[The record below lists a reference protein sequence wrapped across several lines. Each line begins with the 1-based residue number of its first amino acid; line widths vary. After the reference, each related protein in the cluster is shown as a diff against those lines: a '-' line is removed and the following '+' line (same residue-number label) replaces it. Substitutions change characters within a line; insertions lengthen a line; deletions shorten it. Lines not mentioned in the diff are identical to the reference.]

1 MDIVG
6 LPQEL
11 RSRRPAALSG
21 GQCQRVGLA
30 RALAVAPELIIS
42 DESVSA
48 LDVSIQ
54 AQILNL
60 FMRLKH
66 EMGLTMI
73 FISHDLGVVRHLCH
87 RVAVMYL
94 GRLVEVGPTE
104 QIFAAPRHPYTQALL
119 KAIPHMSPDAG
130 PPSAPVSG
138 EPPSPIAVPPGCAY
152 HPRCPQAMPV
162 CRSGAPPGLRP
173 AAMATVACHLHA

>member
-1 MDIVG
+1 
-6 LPQEL
+6 
-11 RSRRPAALSG
+11 
-21 GQCQRVGLA
+21 
-30 RALAVAPELIIS
+30 
-42 DESVSA
+42 
-48 LDVSIQ
+48 VSIQ

-94 GRLVEVGPTE
+94 GRLVEVGSTE

-119 KAIPHMSPDAG
+119 KAIPRMAPDAG

-152 HPRCPQAMPV
+152 HPRCAQAMPV
-162 CRSGAPPGLRP
+162 CRSGESPGLRP
-173 AAMATVACHLHA
+173 AGTTAVACHLHAGPGDAIVRVPALD